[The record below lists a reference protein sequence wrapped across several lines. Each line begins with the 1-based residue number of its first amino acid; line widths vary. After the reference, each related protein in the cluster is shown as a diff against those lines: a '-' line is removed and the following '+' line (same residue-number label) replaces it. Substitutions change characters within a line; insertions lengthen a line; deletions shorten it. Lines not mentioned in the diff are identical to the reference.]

1 MRKNK
6 NLYKMILDIAMTIII
21 ILLMKTAFTG
31 IELHEIFGI
40 AAFIFFLIHKLI
52 NIKLIKNMFNKFSS
66 KNIVQKFVIITDLF
80 LLIDI
85 FIIIGTGVLISQYL
99 FNNVFSI
106 SDLSIYSAVHH
117 GSAYLGMLLISVHIG
132 LHWNFIINML
142 KKIFKVKYISAFR
155 TIVLRITTV
164 IIMLLGIK
172 ASFDQNVLSNLIE
185 PFYISNYNLS
195 QSSAGAYDDN
205 QSTGYTVTLENQS
218 DTITPTNST
227 GDAAPSLE
235 EYLSSL
241 FCTLCPKHCPLSSP
255 MCSKGEVPA
264 QEATADYYSLYG
276 SSSASANN
284 SLTENDTEDNNI
296 NDEENSKSDSS
307 YHGNGKHRSYETSKE
322 DDNSNT
328 TESNDENEVITDTTA
343 SDKFPIENAFDYVS
357 IMGLYIGGT
366 HYLVKIPRKK

>member
-6 NLYKMILDIAMTIII
+6 NLYKMILDIVMTIII

-31 IELHEIFGI
+31 IKLHEIFGI
-40 AAFIFFLIHKLI
+40 AAFTLFLIHKLI
-52 NIKLIKNMFNKFSS
+52 NIKLIKNMFNKFSN
-66 KNIVQKFVIITDLF
+66 KNIVQKFIIITDLF

-85 FIIIGTGVLISQYL
+85 FIIIVTGVLISQYI
-99 FNNVFSI
+99 FNNALSI
-106 SDLSIYSAVHH
+106 SNLSIYSAVHH

-172 ASFDQNVLSNLIE
+172 ASFNQNVLSNLIE
-185 PFYISNYNLS
+185 PFYISNNNMS
-195 QSSAGAYDDN
+195 QSSTGAYNDN
-205 QSTGYTVTLENQS
+205 QSTEYTASEDQS
-218 DTITPTNST
+218 DTITPTNIT
-227 GDAAPSLE
+227 VVAAPSLE

-264 QEATADYYSLYG
+264 QKATADYYSLYD
-276 SSSASANN
+276 SSSASADN
-284 SLTENDTEDNNI
+284 SLTENDKEDNNI
-296 NDEENSKSDSS
+296 NDEENSKSESS
-307 YHGNGKHRSYETSKE
+307 YNGNGKHHSYETSKE

-366 HYLVKIPRKK
+366 HYLVKIPRKKK